1 MKRILIKN
9 IRANFALLTQET
21 KGHRWNYLIGYM
33 SDNRIRGLASLSFF
47 PGGIGATASGNP
59 EVELGKEFSHPPLSA
74 GAKLCYGGN
83 YDAEFIEWF
92 RGFTDAEGCFMIV
105 HLRDNF

>member
-1 MKRILIKN
+1 MVRIQSLLMKRILIKN
-9 IRANFALLTQET
+9 IKANFGLLTQET
-21 KGHRWNYLIGYM
+21 KGHRGNYLIGYM

-47 PGGIGATASGNP
+47 PGGIGATTLNNSK
-59 EVELGKEFSHPPLSA
+59 VELGKEFSHPR
-74 GAKLCYGGN
+74 GN

>member
-21 KGHRWNYLIGYM
+21 KGHRWNYLIRYM

-47 PGGIGATASGNP
+47 PGGIGATTSGNP
-59 EVELGKEFSHPPLSA
+59 EVELGKEFSHPLFPLARSYA
-74 GAKLCYGGN
+74 MGGN
-83 YDAEFIEWF
+83 TMLNLLNGLGILQMQ
-92 RGFTDAEGCFMIV
+92 RV
-105 HLRDNF
+105 VS

>member
-1 MKRILIKN
+1 MVRIQSLLMKRILIKN

-59 EVELGKEFSHPPLSA
+59 EVELGKELVTPS
-74 GAKLCYGGN
+74 
-83 YDAEFIEWF
+83 F
-92 RGFTDAEGCFMIV
+92 RWREAMLWGE
-105 HLRDNF
+105 LRC